1 MVGFSLHH
9 SIQQIENIRN
19 IMLAWKQFL
28 KPKILFFSIFGPLIF
43 IWNKCLFMVIWI
55 YLRLFI
61 QEADEL
67 LQFQKSILLIQTKS
81 SITSIYSTVCVILS
95 TYPKKVL
102 YENHPKE
109 WKNKKKHY
117 FHKIQLFEYR
127 SQKVTSYNHEVII
140 LFFPICEKFHNSEYI
155 QFIEP
160 NIILK
165 TR

>member
-1 MVGFSLHH
+1 
-9 SIQQIENIRN
+9 
-19 IMLAWKQFL
+19 MLAWKQFL

-95 TYPKKVL
+95 TYPKKEL

-117 FHKIQLFEYR
+117 F
-127 SQKVTSYNHEVII
+127 SQNSTFWMIFAKSYWLQSWSDNS
-140 LFFPICEKFHNSEYI
+140 FFPDLWEISQFRVHSIYRAKYNIKNSVNKKWRRSREV
-155 QFIEP
+155 
-160 NIILK
+160 
-165 TR
+165 